1 MSNRVKVMSLI
12 FLFWVSLQIW
22 LLSMGLSPDG
32 ILIFTILGST
42 ISNLIGMY
50 LDMYNDKVGRWFD
63 STDFF
68 KM

>member
-12 FLFWVSLQIW
+12 FLFWVSLQIY

-42 ISNLIGMY
+42 ISNLIGLH
-50 LDMYNDKVGRWFD
+50 LDLNNEKVSRWFD
-63 STDFF
+63 STEFF